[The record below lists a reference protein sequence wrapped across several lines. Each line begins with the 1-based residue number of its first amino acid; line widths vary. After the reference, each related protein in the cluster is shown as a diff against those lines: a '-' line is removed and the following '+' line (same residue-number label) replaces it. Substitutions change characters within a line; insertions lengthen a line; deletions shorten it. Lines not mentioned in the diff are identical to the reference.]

1 MKVIVSTTNPDK
13 VETLHDFTDCGDYW
27 SRYICPFCNRLSER
41 RKEEDCIECDDY
53 VTHPMIWCWYG
64 DTDCEARSILLEK
77 TMKEVPYDEL
87 LAEFPTCSDKI
98 IEIKEDDPT
107 SRFFTFELA
116 KITKIVT
123 WAMQSLHSSVLLEE
137 EVVRELIDI
146 SDEDKAAFMEKH
158 SIIERPKDMD
168 DEFELWNI
176 SLPVDSYDSENPLKE
191 YPDKLDLDHGGIH
204 IYLICEDMDGKEFES
219 CYWGD

>member
-1 MKVIVSTTNPDK
+1 
-13 VETLHDFTDCGDYW
+13 
-27 SRYICPFCNRLSER
+27 
-41 RKEEDCIECDDY
+41 
-53 VTHPMIWCWYG
+53 
-64 DTDCEARSILLEK
+64 
-77 TMKEVPYDEL
+77 
-87 LAEFPTCSDKI
+87 
-98 IEIKEDDPT
+98 
-107 SRFFTFELA
+107 
-116 KITKIVT
+116 
-123 WAMQSLHSSVLLEE
+123 MQSLHSSVLLEE